1 MTDKKETKGTWLTP
15 ALMGEIEARRASH
28 IEVAFL
34 ADVLAL
40 QTKERGCFRLN
51 KAFGDRHGVSTKRAS
66 AIISDLAARGYIVVE
81 TIRNAAGQVE
91 ERQIWLGPKFPLDG
105 SERTAA
111 GETTRKGILK
121 SEVRG
126 APTVES
132 VGKDHAPAVDQTA
145 EKCGLHEGGEQPQA
159 STQVPPQRKAELAR
173 VTKSTASPLAD
184 PAAAFHAAMAGRA
197 VDEPIAV
204 DPPSPVRA
212 EDEDLPFGDDPLDDY
227 TKAQIAYHSMNRAA
241 QSARWSAHG

>member
-1 MTDKKETKGTWLTP
+1 MTDKKETKGSWLTP

-40 QTKERGCFRLN
+40 QTKGRGCFRLN

-66 AIISDLAARGYIVVE
+66 AIISDLAARGYVVVE

-91 ERQIWLGPKFPLDG
+91 ERRIWLGPKFPLDG

-111 GETTRKGILK
+111 GETPARRGIPK
-121 SEVRG
+121 SEVRS
-126 APTVES
+126 APPVEGS
-132 VGKDHAPAVDQTA
+132 GRDQARVDDQAA
-145 EKCGLHEGGEQPQA
+145 EKSSSQEEGGQPQA
-159 STQVPPQRKAELAR
+159 STQVQPQRKAEQGR
-173 VTKSTASPLAD
+173 VAPPLVSPLD
-184 PAAAFHAAMAGRA
+184 AFHAAMDGYP
-197 VDEPIAV
+197 VDEPIAG
-204 DPPSPVRA
+204 DPPPVRA

-227 TKAQIAYHSMNRAA
+227 TKARIAYHSTNRAA
-241 QSARWSAHG
+241 QSARWSSHG